1 MGQKT
6 GMLKKEK
13 NVQNRAISVARV
25 SDNLRR
31 WKHAGMRKKFKERG
45 REGQAGVA
53 HQNLNSGSLLMKGLN
68 SSLLLVGN

>member
-25 SDNLRR
+25 SDNLQI
-31 WKHAGMRKKFKERG
+31 WEHAGMREIYIYSKGKGERE
-45 REGQAGVA
+45 RETEREKRERLV
-53 HQNLNSGSLLMKGLN
+53 LLTKI
-68 SSLLLVGN
+68 

>member
-25 SDNLRR
+25 SDNLQR
-31 WKHAGMRKKFKERG
+31 WEHAGMKINSKDKRGGGGERE
-45 REGQAGVA
+45 RLV
-53 HQNLNSGSLLMKGLN
+53 LLTKI
-68 SSLLLVGN
+68 

>member
-25 SDNLRR
+25 SDNLQR
-31 WKHAGMRKKFKERG
+31 WKHAGMREVRRERG
-45 REGQAGVA
+45 REEREREGGRGTGWCCSPKFE
-53 HQNLNSGSLLMKGLN
+53 LG
-68 SSLLLVGN
+68 